1 MATATQEAPEG
12 ERLARIEA
20 TVEALVREIS
30 DMKAEL
36 RDIHSMINRNM
47 LTTLGV
53 MIAMWITIIMTIL
66 FRT

>member
-1 MATATQEAPEG
+1 MATSTQEAPEG
-12 ERLARIEA
+12 ERLARLEA

-30 DMKAEL
+30 DIKAEL
-36 RDIHSMINRNM
+36 RDIHSTINRNM